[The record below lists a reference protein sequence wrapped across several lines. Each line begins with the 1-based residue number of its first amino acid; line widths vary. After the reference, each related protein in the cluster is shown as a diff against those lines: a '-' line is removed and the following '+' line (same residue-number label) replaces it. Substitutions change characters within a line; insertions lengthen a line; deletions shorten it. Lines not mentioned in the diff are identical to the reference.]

1 MKKLS
6 GEGLHTLTLDQLRLA
21 VSLTVGKL
29 KVVVERLFKVKQAKQ
44 ALFLQVSHDDPCP
57 ENIGDQEDR
66 ELYYFG
72 IQVVHNIHGVVLQH
86 RQGSPPDACR
96 LVISCHQLL
105 CDYVTALQLHSAA
118 AMLSLSFSCR
128 LDLQ

>member
-1 MKKLS
+1 MSPVSRLHSSQDLS
-6 GEGLHTLTLDQLRLA
+6 GLACLARPYWCRPAVLLPVGKLYAVTDQLLTLCDTLTLDQCHLA

-44 ALFLQVSHDDPCP
+44 ALFLQVSTDDPCP

-72 IQVVHNIHGVVLQH
+72 IQVLHNIHGVVLQH
-86 RQGSPPDACR
+86 
-96 LVISCHQLL
+96 
-105 CDYVTALQLHSAA
+105 
-118 AMLSLSFSCR
+118 
-128 LDLQ
+128 